1 MNTHKADIFDKG
13 LALLKNAYHKADRV
27 SMSMTENKARY
38 TICWIIVIVS
48 VFGAILFLNILTPLI
63 SDDFAYLFI
72 YGEQVRAQTLSDIVQ
87 SQVNHYY
94 MWGGRSVVHF
104 IAQVLLLLPAF
115 VADLLNTLIYMGY
128 IFLIY
133 LHIKG
138 RGKHSLSLFI
148 LINLAVWFFQP
159 VIGDTIFWITGAANY
174 LWGTFFILLFLLP
187 YRMYKGK
194 AVPPVTN
201 LLASAGM
208 LILGVLAG
216 WTNENTAGAMILIA
230 ILFIFYYHSQKWKF
244 PVWALVGLAGG
255 IAGFLIMI
263 LAPGNF
269 ERAGEAGPMT
279 LFLLGYR
286 LFNSTFTYFY
296 YCGPLILVCLA
307 MIILYRHN
315 HRSAVEQKMV
325 FSYTLIYYIA
335 AIAGVYAMILS
346 PTFPRRALFGVV
358 TFMITGAGILWYN
371 INYSLSFAK
380 QLRLSVLFIGLLG
393 FGFTFYLA
401 TKQIDEYRKIVT
413 EREVVIRQA
422 KNEGR
427 PACEFTRYDGSIY
440 IHGEDPF
447 SAVLMSRYYGI
458 KIEFK

>member
-138 RGKHSLSLFI
+138 RGGKHSLSLFI

-174 LWGTFFILLFLLP
+174 LWGDFLYP
-187 YRMYKGK
+187 SFS
-194 AVPPVTN
+194 VT
-201 LLASAGM
+201 
-208 LILGVLAG
+208 IPDV
-216 WTNENTAGAMILIA
+216 
-230 ILFIFYYHSQKWKF
+230 
-244 PVWALVGLAGG
+244 
-255 IAGFLIMI
+255 
-263 LAPGNF
+263 
-269 ERAGEAGPMT
+269 
-279 LFLLGYR
+279 
-286 LFNSTFTYFY
+286 
-296 YCGPLILVCLA
+296 
-307 MIILYRHN
+307 
-315 HRSAVEQKMV
+315 
-325 FSYTLIYYIA
+325 
-335 AIAGVYAMILS
+335 
-346 PTFPRRALFGVV
+346 
-358 TFMITGAGILWYN
+358 
-371 INYSLSFAK
+371 
-380 QLRLSVLFIGLLG
+380 
-393 FGFTFYLA
+393 
-401 TKQIDEYRKIVT
+401 
-413 EREVVIRQA
+413 
-422 KNEGR
+422 
-427 PACEFTRYDGSIY
+427 
-440 IHGEDPF
+440 
-447 SAVLMSRYYGI
+447 
-458 KIEFK
+458 